1 MNKLSENDFNILQ
14 RISEKRRLK
23 IDIKDIDNEYW
34 VSTDELLN
42 LVCELDDTIDEEQ
55 ERYRDLEQ
63 DMRDNYEL
71 KKFDPYEHYGVSR
84 SDFHD

>member
-14 RISEKRRLK
+14 RISNKRSIK

-34 VSTDELLN
+34 ISTDELLN
-42 LVCELDDTIDEEQ
+42 LVCELDDNVDSEQ

-63 DMRDNYEL
+63 EVEDNYRPIPMEQQL
-71 KKFDPYEHYGVSR
+71 
-84 SDFHD
+84 